1 METSSPLPEQQGQ
14 VLMSNPE
21 AVPSSSASHSSGS
34 IGPFFAVI
42 SVLTLLAILS
52 CVLGR
57 MCTRG
62 GGSGAVT
69 PVECVRDRGFFGW
82 VRRKFRRCMV
92 GAAEGG
98 AKMMAF
104 RKEIGKQVEDDGGEL
119 QHPPQP

>member
-1 METSSPLPEQQGQ
+1 
-14 VLMSNPE
+14 MSNPE
-21 AVPSSSASHSSGS
+21 AVPSSSAWHSSGS

-42 SVLTLLAILS
+42 SVLALLAILS

-104 RKEIGKQVEDDGGEL
+104 RKEIGKQVEDGGEL